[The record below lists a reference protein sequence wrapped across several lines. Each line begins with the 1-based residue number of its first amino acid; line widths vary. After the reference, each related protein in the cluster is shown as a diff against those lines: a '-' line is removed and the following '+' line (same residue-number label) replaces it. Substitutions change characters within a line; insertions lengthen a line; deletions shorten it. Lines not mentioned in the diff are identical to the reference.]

1 MYLTSIALHDLE
13 NLIFFLPLPLDTM
26 PLNFYIDHERSIIQ
40 IHFWL
45 FNSKDINHAKENE
58 HVNSS
63 LEMFSTYFINHLSVA
78 NHM

>member
-1 MYLTSIALHDLE
+1 
-13 NLIFFLPLPLDTM
+13 M

-45 FNSKDINHAKENE
+45 FNSKDIDHAKENE